1 MRLVEAAKMFKKL
14 IVVFFGTFFIFFLA
28 TEGWP
33 SIKKDFFPETVP
45 PAPILYKF
53 NPISF
58 SVAKQFGTGENGID
72 TSNAKIVYRRNALQ
86 DWNSLKSKQ
95 SKLYTYDFNVF
106 KDIDYRSTARG
117 IADFLGYEDANLISD
132 AELNNDYVWTK
143 NNITFTINKNDQ
155 EMKQVLPNGEIAP
168 FKNFFSS
175 GEFLSTDYA
184 RQKAKEMMTA
194 SKKFTTEE
202 INKAVYEGEFYKFEG
217 SNLVESPNLSAEVAF
232 IKPYLTLDNKKIV
245 GKVYEIPQ
253 SLFFIGSLRPEIAS
267 TYKNYRY
274 PTFKISK
281 NRTTEA
287 FNGENFDLTPI
298 PTAVNN
304 VINNKYFVI
313 AGLYFSNAPLGADLP
328 TNLKIEN
335 ISLETVEVGIY
346 DDLEK
351 GIIKNQILQPIY
363 IFKGFF
369 DTPNGQRG
377 RIILYTPAI
386 DPKYYN

>member
-14 IVVFFGTFFIFFLA
+14 IVVFSGIFFIFFIA
-28 TEGWP
+28 TEAWP
-33 SIKKDFFPETVP
+33 SIKNDFFPETVP
-45 PAPILYKF
+45 PAPIVYKV

-58 SVAKQFGTGENGID
+58 SVAKQFGTGEGGLD
-72 TSNAKIVYRRNALQ
+72 LSTTKIVYRRNAVQ
-86 DWNSLKSKQ
+86 DWNSIKSKQ
-95 SKLYTYDFNVF
+95 TKLYTYDFNVF

-117 IADFLGYEDANLISD
+117 IADFLGYEDSNLISD

-143 NNITFTINKNDQ
+143 NNITFIINKNDQ
-155 EMKQVLPNGEIAP
+155 EMRQVLPNGEIAP

-175 GEFLSTDYA
+175 GEFLSADYA
-184 RQKAKEMMTA
+184 KQKAKEMMTA
-194 SKKFTTEE
+194 SRKFSSEE

-217 SNLVESPNLSAEVAF
+217 SNLIESPNLSAELAY
-232 IKPYLTLDNKKIV
+232 IKTYLTLDDNKIV

-253 SLFFIGSLRPEIAS
+253 NLFLIGSLRPEIAS

-274 PTFKISK
+274 PIFKISK
-281 NRTTEA
+281 NQTVEA

-313 AGLYFSNAPLGADLP
+313 AGLYFSNAPLGTNIPA
-328 TNLKIEN
+328 NLKIEN
-335 ISLETVEVGIY
+335 ISLESVEVGIY

-351 GIIKNQILQPIY
+351 GIVKNQILQPVY

-369 DTPNGQRG
+369 DTQTGQRG